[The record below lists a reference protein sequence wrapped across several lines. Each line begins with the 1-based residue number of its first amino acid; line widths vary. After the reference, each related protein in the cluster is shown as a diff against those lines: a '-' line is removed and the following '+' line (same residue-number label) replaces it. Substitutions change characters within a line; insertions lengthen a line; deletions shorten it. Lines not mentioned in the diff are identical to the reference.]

1 MKSELNVRLFDEAKN
16 LVAIDEPLGRHTTYD
31 IGGPAR
37 FFASP
42 ENTDE
47 VRLLVEKARRAELP
61 MYILGGGSNLLISD
75 SGLAGLVLHMNRMR
89 GIEVKNGKL
98 HVGAG
103 GSLPGLVKR
112 TARMGIKG
120 FGRFA
125 GIPGLVGGMIRTNS
139 GGRHGTLADV
149 LHSVVLISHN
159 GEEVV
164 RNAEDFN
171 FGHRRSNLSDEI
183 AVKLIFNVE
192 SGDPAELNAERR
204 KIMKLKTAS
213 QPLSDRNAGCCFSN
227 PAQGIH
233 ASKLIDECGLKG
245 FGVGGAVV
253 SEEHANFICNEDD
266 ATADEV
272 RKLMGIVRD
281 TVLSETGFELK
292 QEIIYW
298 S

>member
-16 LVAIDEPLGRHTTYD
+16 LVAMDEPLGRFTTYA

-37 FFASP
+37 FFAEP
-42 ENTDE
+42 KNAGQ
-47 VRLLVEKARRAELP
+47 VCLLIEKARRAEVP
-61 MYILGGGSNLLISD
+61 VYILGGGSNLLISD
-75 SGLAGLVLHMNRMR
+75 SGIRGLVLRMNRLR
-89 GIEVKNGKL
+89 GIGLENGKL

-103 GSLPGLVKR
+103 DSLSGLVKN
-112 TARMGIKG
+112 AASMGIKG

-149 LHSVVLISHN
+149 LHSVVLVN
-159 GEEVV
+159 RYGEETV
-164 RNAEDFN
+164 RKVGEFE
-171 FGHRRSNLSDEI
+171 FGHRCSNLSDEI

-192 SGDPAELNAERR
+192 WGDSAELNAERR
-204 KIMKLKTAS
+204 EIMNQKTAS
-213 QPLSDRNAGCCFSN
+213 QPLSDRNAGCCFRN
-227 PAQGIH
+227 PAEGIY

-253 SEEHANFICNEDD
+253 SDEHANFICNGDN
-266 ATADEV
+266 ATADDV
-272 RKLMGIVRD
+272 LKLIGIVKD
-281 TVLSETGFELK
+281 TVLSETGYELK

>member
-1 MKSELNVRLFDEAKN
+1 MISKFNVRLFDKAKN
-16 LVAIDEPLGRHTTYD
+16 LVAIDEPLGRFTTYD

-37 FFASP
+37 FFAKP
-42 ENTDE
+42 KNADE

-61 MYILGGGSNLLISD
+61 VFILGGGSNLLISD
-75 SGLAGLVLHMNRMR
+75 SGIRGLVLRMNRLR
-89 GIEVKNGKL
+89 GISSENGKL

-103 GSLPGLVKR
+103 DSLPGLVKR
-112 TARMGIKG
+112 AASMGIKG

-125 GIPGLVGGMIRTNS
+125 GIPGLVGGMVRTNS

-149 LHSVVLISHN
+149 LHSVVLVNSD
-159 GEEVV
+159 GEETV
-164 RNAEDFN
+164 RTADEFE

-192 SGDPAELNAERR
+192 WGDSAELNAERHE
-204 KIMKLKTAS
+204 IMNQKTSS
-213 QPLSDRNAGCCFSN
+213 QPLSDRNAGCCFRN
-227 PAQGIH
+227 PADGVY

-253 SEEHANFICNEDD
+253 SDEHANFICNGDNATSDD
-266 ATADEV
+266 V
-272 RKLMGIVRD
+272 RKLIGIVKD
-281 TVLSETGFELK
+281 TVLTETGYELK